1 MLCYSFGN
9 IDGKAYGLNAN
20 ELSVYEAIGKCSRKD
35 DARGWY
41 ADMQTLAD
49 QLPHRIGRVTVSRA
63 VDKLLTLGLVRRDGK
78 SLFACVQNERAHVQ
92 NEQNAVQNEQN
103 GVQNEQNS
111 IPPYNPP
118 INNNNEM
125 EKENTRTCVPTHDT
139 ANSDLRTIYFEIR
152 KIFNDKHG
160 LHKVGEGLA
169 AEEAWKQASH
179 AKRVKLLE
187 AVKAGQWDKPRIDWL
202 IADFPEPKP
211 HILSGIEQE
220 MMWRQGLAPCLVK
233 YEDKYVAVTEQE
245 MNLFGLEFVRKIY
258 PVNDCY

>member
-1 MLCYSFGN
+1 MLRYSFGN

-41 ADMQTLAD
+41 ADMQTLAE
-49 QLPHRIGRVTVSRA
+49 QLPHRINRRTVSRA
-63 VDKLLTLGLVRRDGK
+63 VDKLLTLGLIEERDKALFICGQNVRADG
-78 SLFACVQNERAHVQ
+78 QNVREDGQ
-92 NEQNAVQNEQN
+92 NVRELP
-103 GVQNEQNS
+103 
-111 IPPYNPP
+111 PPYNPP

-125 EKENTRTCVPTHDT
+125 EKENTRTLVPTHEAAT
-139 ANSDLRTIYFEIR
+139 SDLRTIYFEIR

-202 IADFPEPKP
+202 IADFPEPQP
-211 HILSGIEQE
+211 TFLRGDESGDIVQVRYNGAYKLCTRATME
-220 MMWRQGLAPCLVK
+220 
-233 YEDKYVAVTEQE
+233 
-245 MNLFGLEFVRKIY
+245 LFGLEWVR
-258 PVNDCY
+258 DW

>member
-1 MLCYSFGN
+1 VLRYSFGN

-41 ADMQTLAD
+41 ASMQALAD
-49 QLPHRIGRVTVSRA
+49 QLPFVISKPTVSRA
-63 VDKLLTLGLVRRDGK
+63 VDKLLTLGLIERRGDK
-78 SLFACVQNERAHVQ
+78 SLFLVQNETKLSQ
-92 NEQNAVQNEQN
+92 NETQSSQIETQSFQNETN
-103 GVQNEQNS
+103 PT
-111 IPPYNPP
+111 PPYNPP

-125 EKENTRTCVPTHDT
+125 ENENTRTLVPAHEAAT
-139 ANSDLRTIYFEIR
+139 SDLRTIYFEIR

-187 AVKAGQWDKPRIDWL
+187 AVKSGQWDKPRIDWL

-211 HILSGIEQE
+211 HILDGFEQE
-220 MMWRQGLAPCLVK
+220 VMWRNGMVPMLVK
-233 YEDKYVAVTEQE
+233 YDGKFVAVTEQE
-245 MNLFGLEFVRKIY
+245 MILFGLEFVRKILPLTDHY
-258 PVNDCY
+258 